1 MPFTSTSSNQV
12 GAGTPRIREEHGARL
27 RGELAAA
34 YQAFD
39 AARREDPRLGAA
51 EGVFLELEL
60 KSGSRVEVVER
71 KRDGMVP
78 GAARLEVGERR
89 IVGLYVPDEARE
101 VFEAILREYQ
111 EGELTQKGRPR
122 RKNFVEAIEA
132 IRQARLETFWTDD
145 PSRLPPPGQQMWW
158 EVWCVRPLER
168 EFERLADS
176 LEARIAD
183 RDQRLYFP
191 EHVVL
196 PVLADRATIELMLF
210 ARLSIVELRRASDS
224 PAFFVDDMSRDE
236 QREVSEQL
244 AERTEWPGADVP
256 AVCLL
261 DTGVNRAHILIEPTL
276 AEADMAAVR
285 AEWGTADALEGHGT
299 GMAGLALFGDL
310 TPRLA
315 GDEAVPLSHR
325 LESVKILPPDG
336 FEPTED
342 HFYGAV
348 TKQAVA
354 LPETERPE
362 RSRVFCLAVTN
373 EDRSGIRPSTWSSA
387 IDQEAAGVTETGE
400 TAPRRL
406 ADGAVSRLL
415 ARDYSGVDD
424 SWG

>member
-1 MPFTSTSSNQV
+1 M
-12 GAGTPRIREEHGARL
+12 
-27 RGELAAA
+27 
-34 YQAFD
+34 
-39 AARREDPRLGAA
+39 
-51 EGVFLELEL
+51 
-60 KSGSRVEVVER
+60 
-71 KRDGMVP
+71 
-78 GAARLEVGERR
+78 
-89 IVGLYVPDEARE
+89 
-101 VFEAILREYQ
+101 
-111 EGELTQKGRPR
+111 
-122 RKNFVEAIEA
+122 
-132 IRQARLETFWTDD
+132 
-145 PSRLPPPGQQMWW
+145 
-158 EVWCVRPLER
+158 
-168 EFERLADS
+168 
-176 LEARIAD
+176 
-183 RDQRLYFP
+183 
-191 EHVVL
+191 L

-315 GDEAVPLSHR
+315 GDEAVPLGHR

-336 FEPTED
+336 FEPTEE